1 MINPIIDKIK
11 TLEALSSAIKDST
24 GLDLGITAYSQE
36 EIIIMHEELV
46 EELVYEIQELETA
59 VEEANKLS
67 SIRLGKMNEAI
78 EEAVQ
83 LLEHNTLLE
92 ERLELSR
99 KEVNEAEVEALAYG
113 NECSTHLVRIDELE
127 DETTKLRH
135 QTDSILRAHATIIR
149 GCHP

>member
-1 MINPIIDKIK
+1 
-11 TLEALSSAIKDST
+11 
-24 GLDLGITAYSQE
+24 
-36 EIIIMHEELV
+36 MHHERFL
-46 EELVYEIQELETA
+46 ELETA
-59 VEEANKLS
+59 LEEANKLS
-67 SIRLGKMNEAI
+67 STRLGKMNEAI
-78 EEAVQ
+78 KEAAQ
-83 LLEHNTLLE
+83 LE
-92 ERLELSR
+92 EQLELSR